1 LQLIEALEALVVDK
15 LGFLYRAAGL
25 DDSAVTG
32 QPFLYL
38 DCMISKSS
46 PIAALSNLKPHL
58 VWDTSLSKSKNAT
71 LTKADFISFL
81 APDM

>member
-1 LQLIEALEALVVDK
+1 LQLIEALEALAVDK
-15 LGFLYRAAGL
+15 LGFLYLVGGL

-32 QPFLYL
+32 KPFLHL

-58 VWDTSLSKSKNAT
+58 VWDTSLAKSENAT
-71 LTKADFISFL
+71 LAKADFISFL

>member
-1 LQLIEALEALVVDK
+1 MQLIEALEALVVDK
-15 LGFLYRAAGL
+15 LGFLYCVGGL

-32 QPFLYL
+32 EPFLYL
-38 DCMISKSS
+38 DCMILKSS

-58 VWDTSLSKSKNAT
+58 VWDTSLSKSENAT

>member
-1 LQLIEALEALVVDK
+1 LQLIEALKALMVDK
-15 LGFLYRAAGL
+15 LSFLYLVGGL

-58 VWDTSLSKSKNAT
+58 VWDTSLAKSENTT

>member
-1 LQLIEALEALVVDK
+1 MVDK
-15 LGFLYRAAGL
+15 LGFLYRVGGL

-38 DCMISKSS
+38 DCMILKSS

-58 VWDTSLSKSKNAT
+58 MWSLSLPKSENVT
-71 LTKADFISFL
+71 LAETDFISFP

>member
-1 LQLIEALEALVVDK
+1 LQLIEALEALTVDE
-15 LGFLYRAAGL
+15 LSFLYLVGGL

-58 VWDTSLSKSKNAT
+58 VWDTSLSKSKNTT
-71 LTKADFISFL
+71 LAETDFISFL